1 MIPAKDEDEEPKMSE
16 ENGERK
22 RMPGEPEFNSKLPTE
37 KQIEE
42 GRRSSM
48 ILGLVIGGLVVVVGV
63 VCYLIFGKYLTF

>member
-1 MIPAKDEDEEPKMSE
+1 MHE

-22 RMPGEPEFNSKLPTE
+22 RMPGEPEFNPKLPTE

-48 ILGLVIGGLVVVVGV
+48 IIGLVIGGLVVAVGI

>member
-1 MIPAKDEDEEPKMSE
+1 MSE

-22 RMPGEPEFNSKLPTE
+22 RMPGEPEFNSNLPTE

-48 ILGLVIGGLVVVVGV
+48 IIGLVIGGLVVVVGI